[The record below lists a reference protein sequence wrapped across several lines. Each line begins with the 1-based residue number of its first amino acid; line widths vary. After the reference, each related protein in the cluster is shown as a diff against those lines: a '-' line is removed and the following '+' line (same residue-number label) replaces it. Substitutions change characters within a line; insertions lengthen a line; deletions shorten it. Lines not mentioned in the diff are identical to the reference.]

1 MSDQTADT
9 KTVDAVIDLLCE
21 EAMEMPANEL
31 LRSENASA
39 TVRDLRAAMEKRIA
53 SNRRNRLAN
62 ARERLDRNRVSMR
75 ERFLSRPLDELKA
88 TVQRLLERRGDLP
101 ERLTLAF
108 RSGNE
113 LTDHD
118 WETLVEDLWELGFL
132 DEDTNDDPKE

>member
-31 LRSENASA
+31 LRSENAPA
-39 TVRDLRAAMEKRIA
+39 TVRDLRAAMEERIA

-62 ARERLDRNRVSMR
+62 ARERLDRNRASVR

-88 TVQRLLERRGDLP
+88 TARRLLERRDDLP

-132 DEDTNDDPKE
+132 DEETNDDSKE